1 MKNKIT
7 LKITITAILT
17 ALSLISFMLESLFP
31 PLFIPGAKMGVSN
44 VFILLA
50 VFTCGYQYAFIGL
63 LIKILLGSLF
73 SGNFS
78 MIMYSLPAGI
88 ISISLEMLLIHFNK
102 FSILSISVVG
112 SVISLSVQNTV
123 YCLITRTFEFFI
135 YLPYLAL
142 IGVLSGA
149 IIGLIVFVLMR
160 YLPKK
165 FFIRNLDA

>member
-1 MKNKIT
+1 
-7 LKITITAILT
+7 
-17 ALSLISFMLESLFP
+17 
-31 PLFIPGAKMGVSN
+31 
-44 VFILLA
+44 
-50 VFTCGYQYAFIGL
+50 
-63 LIKILLGSLF
+63 
-73 SGNFS
+73 

-112 SVISLSVQNTV
+112 SVISLSAQNTV

-149 IIGLIVFVLMR
+149 IIGLIVFVLMK